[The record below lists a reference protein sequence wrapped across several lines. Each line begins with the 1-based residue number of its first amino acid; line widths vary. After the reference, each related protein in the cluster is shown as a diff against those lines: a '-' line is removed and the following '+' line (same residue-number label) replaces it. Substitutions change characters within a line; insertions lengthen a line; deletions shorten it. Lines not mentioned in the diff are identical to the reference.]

1 MVLYTRE
8 DDKAYTVFA
17 EILEQIL
24 SQRVGHGAAE
34 PLSWPTDL
42 NKNELPGSG

>member
-17 EILEQIL
+17 EALEQIL
-24 SQRVGHGAAE
+24 SGRIAHGS
-34 PLSWPTDL
+34 PKSI
-42 NKNELPGSG
+42 

>member
-1 MVLYTRE
+1 LERAGLAFSAECYSP
-8 DDKAYTVFA
+8 DDELLGEWRAG
-17 EILEQIL
+17 
-24 SQRVGHGAAE
+24 SAE